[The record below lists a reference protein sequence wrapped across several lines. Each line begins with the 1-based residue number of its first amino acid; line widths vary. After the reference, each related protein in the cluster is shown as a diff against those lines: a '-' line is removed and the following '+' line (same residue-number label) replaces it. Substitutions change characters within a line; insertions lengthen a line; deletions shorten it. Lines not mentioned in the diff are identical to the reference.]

1 MLCSAWSI
9 TSDAL
14 EIVGSPAAMFKQ
26 ALYVPRKFDAENIA
40 AHVDETIELSK
51 KDAARIGFRTM
62 LHTAGGA
69 VRRATAMEWR
79 RADGYFRRHIISYY
93 FVVGAAAVGWRQ
105 LR

>member
-51 KDAARIGFRTM
+51 KDQCVLALGQRRTQQVV
-62 LHTAGGA
+62 LSGG
-69 VRRATAMEWR
+69 
-79 RADGYFRRHIISYY
+79 
-93 FVVGAAAVGWRQ
+93 
-105 LR
+105 LP